1 MPKLPALS
9 SWLCLIVASMSL
21 LVLCVV
27 PVSADDGTPGY
38 TMSLFD
44 GKSLFGWTVENDC
57 EAAVED
63 GMLVLKSGNGWL
75 RTDHAYADFKLH
87 VEWKALQAEKYDAG
101 IYIRTERG
109 GKPFPKNSFQINLLE
124 GMEGNIGKLPGA
136 ESTGLVRPAGE
147 WNEFDITVVG
157 EQVTLVINGTP
168 AYSVGGLTVPAGHIG
183 LQVEAPKGG
192 QFHIRNVQVTELGAV
207 SLFNGVDLTGWEG
220 AGKPAETCWKAED
233 GLLQCT
239 GTPGPWLRSAK
250 EYGDFNLRL
259 EYELAPAGNSGIYVR
274 VPMDGKHHRDNDSQ
288 PPAGFEVQILD
299 DAAERYKNLKDYQYS
314 ASVYDIGA
322 ANPRVSRPAGE
333 WNTLEIN
340 CRGRHV
346 TTMHNGVVVVD
357 APVEMYPLL
366 GLRSLSGFLGIQNH
380 SSVVKYRHM
389 RIGPPLP
396 QLPLPPSASE

>member
-9 SWLCLIVASMSL
+9 PWSRVVLTSMSL
-21 LVLCVV
+21 LGLCVV
-27 PVSADDGTPGY
+27 PVGADDGTPGY

-57 EAAVED
+57 EATVED
-63 GMLVLKSGNGWL
+63 GVLVLKSGNGWL
-75 RTDHAYADFKLH
+75 RTDHTYADFKLH

-136 ESTGLVRPAGE
+136 ESTGLIRPAGE

-157 EQVTLVINGTP
+157 EQVTLVINGKP
-168 AYSVGGLTVPAGHIG
+168 AYSVGGLTVPAGYIG

-207 SLFNGVDLTGWEG
+207 SLFNGVDLAGWEG
-220 AGKPAETCWKAED
+220 VGKPAETCWKAED

-239 GTPGPWLRSAK
+239 GSPGPWLRSAN

-259 EYELAPAGNSGIYVR
+259 EYELAPDGNSGIYVR

-299 DAAERYKNLKDYQYS
+299 DAAERYKNLEDYQYS
-314 ASVYDIGA
+314 ASIYGIGA

-340 CRGRHV
+340 CRGQHV

-357 APVEMYPLL
+357 APVEKYPLL

-380 SSVVKYRHM
+380 SSVVKYRNM